1 MESEVSLVIG
11 MKRLMMKMRWRRW
24 GDKGVGDEGVGD
36 EDVDDKG
43 DSNKDYGNIDAC
55 NKDDGD
61 EEVDEEDVDDKDYG
75 NEDYGDID
83 YSNKDVRDK
92 DVDDEHDGDKDDD
105 DEDYGDRFGTKRG
118 EKSAVLPTLSPSCLV
133 TDPLKYYG
141 LICKKKTKNYFWNL
155 SLGIHWEKI
164 WLHTKITSWKSCFS
178 KRAD

>member
-11 MKRLMMKMRWRRW
+11 MKRLMMKMRRRRW

-43 DSNKDYGNIDAC
+43 DSNKDYGNIDAS

-61 EEVDEEDVDDKDYG
+61 EEFDEEDVDDKDYG

-141 LICKKKTKNYFWNL
+141 LICKKKTKNYFWDL
-155 SLGIHWEKI
+155 YLGIHWEKI